1 MARHCERPAAM
12 TKLFLGTSMTLGL
25 MLSIST
31 ATMASP
37 GDGLDRDAARTGNSN
52 MGEMHRNAAGG
63 SMMGRSMRS
72 TRMMKNRRPHRHH
85 R

>member
-1 MARHCERPAAM
+1 M
-12 TKLFLGTSMTLGL
+12 TKLLLGTTLTLGL
-25 MLSIST
+25 MLSVST
-31 ATMASP
+31 ATMAAP

-63 SMMGRSMRS
+63 SMMGRFTRS
-72 TRMMKNRRPHRHH
+72 TRMMKHRRLHRHH

>member
-1 MARHCERPAAM
+1 MARRRERPAAM
-12 TKLFLGTSMTLGL
+12 IKLILGTTLTLGL

-31 ATMASP
+31 AAMASP

-52 MGEMHRNAAGG
+52 MGEMHRNAASG

-72 TRMMKNRRPHRHH
+72 TRMMKHRLHH